1 MEILQS
7 NNNRLNKENCN
18 LKNTVQ
24 RLQIEKNEGAKS
36 IDGKMQNP
44 VKPYLQMK
52 AETEC
57 YKEIK

>member
-52 AETEC
+52 A
-57 YKEIK
+57 